1 MVFLGCPKAM
11 FIHLYLYYTL
21 FITVI
26 FVVCFKIVPIFFKRK
41 LWSLLRS
48 TSYIDFI
55 SEKTT

>member
-11 FIHLYLYYTL
+11 FIHPYLYYIL
-21 FITVI
+21 FIIVI

-41 LWSLLRS
+41 LWSLQES